1 MAYCVSNSPQDN
13 TFQMEKQL
21 VEMEM
26 NIQHLEQKIRTIQK
40 ERENLEEYRRMI
52 CLPST
57 CSGPCSVSP
66 SSKPPCLPQSPS
78 VATGK
83 GGASD
88 QQVRELREQY
98 NRLQDDFKS
107 KLVEV
112 ANLRAE
118 NDKLKTGSKEA
129 EEFKR
134 IAEEKM
140 KECDKLMKSLKS
152 ENNKF
157 LGSKELLKEQEQQLA
172 VAKQRFREAQDE
184 LEELRSLIQ
193 DQKQQL
199 EDYRNKYLEAQQ
211 EVEEQRRQID
221 LMEIENNRVNEQV
234 NLEIQRVKNQFQ
246 EKLQELIP
254 LPDILKQT
262 QLKLQD
268 AQQMH
273 LLAERN
279 NEALTRELQVY
290 RDKATALAN
299 EMEAVRSD
307 QQMGA
312 DEKTNLSKRIDD
324 LEKRSGELLDENIR
338 LQTELSRAEE
348 QSDKYQN
355 RAEAQLHEIAQL
367 MGQAENVREESA
379 RQVARIKDRCE
390 TVRRSMQTQ
399 ISDLERQVA
408 QSRALA
414 RSAEKDRDDIRQ
426 KMQAQINNL
435 NDNFEQAQIRIRSLQ
450 EHVNYLKHSYTA
462 VFPGA
467 SGPLSDDGAVCN
479 C

>member
-1 MAYCVSNSPQDN
+1 MPQDN
-13 TFQMEKQL
+13 TTQMEKQL
-21 VEMEM
+21 IEMEG
-26 NIQHLEQKIRTIQK
+26 NIQYLEQKIRDIQR
-40 ERENLEEYRRMI
+40 ERENLEQYRRM
-52 CLPST
+52 LYNPPT
-57 CSGPCSVSP
+57 CTAPCSL
-66 SSKPPCLPQSPS
+66 PPCPPRPKSPIPPCKGP
-78 VATGK
+78 ATE
-83 GGASD
+83 

-118 NDKLKTGSKEA
+118 NDKLKIGSKEA

-152 ENNKF
+152 ENNRF

-211 EVEEQRRQID
+211 QVEEQRRNID

-262 QLKLQD
+262 QMKLQD

-312 DEKTNLSKRIDD
+312 DEKSNLSKKIQD
-324 LEKRSGELLDENIR
+324 LEKRCGELLDDNIK
-338 LQTELSRAEE
+338 LQTELSKTEELAEKFQN
-348 QSDKYQN
+348 QS
-355 RAEAQLHEIAQL
+355 EAQLHEIAQL
-367 MGQAENVREESA
+367 MAQVEGVREESA
-379 RQVARIKDRCE
+379 RQVSRTKDRCE

-408 QSRALA
+408 QSRAMA

-435 NDNFEQAQIRIRSLQ
+435 NDNFEQAQVRIRSLQ
-450 EHVNYLKHSYTA
+450 EHVNYLKHSYPA
-462 VFPGA
+462 VFP
-467 SGPLSDDGAVCN
+467 SNTGPLSDDGALCN

>member
-1 MAYCVSNSPQDN
+1 MAYCISNSPQGN
-13 TFQMEKQL
+13 TSEMEKQL

-26 NIQHLEQKIRTIQK
+26 NIQHLEQKIRIIQK

-57 CSGPCSVSP
+57 CSGPCSVPPCP
-66 SSKPPCLPQSPS
+66 SGPPCLTPTTP
-78 VATGK
+78 GR
-83 GGASD
+83 GGAATD

-118 NDKLKTGSKEA
+118 NDKLKIGSKEA
-129 EEFKR
+129 DDFKR

-157 LGSKELLKEQEQQLA
+157 LGSKEQLKEQEQQLA

-324 LEKRSGELLDENIR
+324 LEKRCGELLDENIR
-338 LQTELSRAEE
+338 LQTELSRAED
-348 QSDKYQN
+348 QSDKYQSQS
-355 RAEAQLHEIAQL
+355 EAQLHEIAQL
-367 MGQAENVREESA
+367 MAQTENVREESA

-450 EHVNYLKHSYTA
+450 EHVNYLKHSYSS
-462 VFPGA
+462 VFPGNA
-467 SGPLSDDGAVCN
+467 GALSDDGAICN